1 MSRPTQIFSEQYQ
14 KGEMFKRLH
23 TESGP
28 FVIPNPWDKGTAK
41 MMEAAGFKA
50 LATTSAGLAFSLGK
64 LDRFSSVSVEETL
77 NNTRDIVS
85 ASSLPVSVDL
95 EDGFGK
101 TYQEIQKTYL
111 AAAEAGAVG
120 GSIEDYSGNPASP
133 ILEFSLA
140 VERVEAA
147 ADAVRKMSIPF
158 TLTARA
164 ENFLYGVTD
173 LQDTI
178 SRLKTFA
185 AAGADVLYAPALPDA
200 ESIRAVCQSVNCP
213 VNVLL
218 GSGNTLSVQELFNL
232 GVTRVS
238 LGSTLSRAAFGG
250 FIRALQEVQESGSC
264 DFLKEAVSYSE
275 MNQHMQKSL
284 Y

>member
-1 MSRPTQIFSEQYQ
+1 MMSNSALPPSSQYK
-14 KGEMFKRLH
+14 KGDVFKRLH

-28 FVIPNPWDKGTAK
+28 FVMPNPWDKGTAK
-41 MMEAAGFKA
+41 IMEAAGFKA

-64 LDRFSSVSVEETL
+64 LDRFSSVSLEETL
-77 NNTRDIVS
+77 INVRDIVT

-95 EDGFGK
+95 EDGFGQ
-101 TYQEIQKTYL
+101 TTDEIKHTYL
-111 AAAEAGAVG
+111 ATAAAGAVG
-120 GSIEDYSGNPASP
+120 GSIEDYSGKSDQP
-133 ILEFSLA
+133 IMGLSQA

-147 ADAVRKMSIPF
+147 VDAVREMDIPF

-164 ENFLYGVTD
+164 ENFLYGVKD

-178 SRLKTFA
+178 QRLKAFA

-200 ESIRAVCQSVNCP
+200 ESIKAVCKAVDRP

-218 GSGNTLSVQELFNL
+218 GSGNTLSVQQLFDL

-250 FIRALQEVQESGSC
+250 FIRALKEVQEAGTC
-264 DFLKEAVSYSE
+264 HYLKDAVGYAE
-275 MNQHMQKSL
+275 MNKMMNE
-284 Y
+284 